1 MDMPQAISEKKKED
15 LLSEYRNLM
24 LKKQMNQD
32 SMVLKLFQ

>member
-1 MDMPQAISEKKKED
+1 MPKAISDQKKED

>member
-1 MDMPQAISEKKKED
+1 MPKAISEKKKED

-32 SMVLKLFQ
+32 SMMLKLFQ